1 MATRTAGGNAAF
13 HNFHNDYA
21 HIADPNERRRLALAE
36 IDKAPFGWYH
46 VRAVVVA
53 GIGFFTD
60 AYDIFAIGLVTAM
73 LGVVYWQT
81 AATKR
86 GSIPTSADTAI
97 KVATSG
103 GTVIG
108 QLGFGYLADVVGR
121 KRMYGLELMIII
133 FATVAQALAS
143 SSRSISIVGIII
155 FWRVLMGIGIGGD
168 YPLSSIITSEAFAYE
183 EGKNRFATTKW
194 RGAMM
199 GSVFAMQGIG
209 QFAAAIVTLIVVSG
223 FKQSLMTASSVATC
237 SGVCQLAVD
246 KMWRVIIGFGAVPGC
261 IALYYRLTIPE
272 TPRYTFDVS
281 RDVVKAGS
289 DVKAY
294 MAGKAEGVPDEAM
307 RVQGMQESPQL
318 DTPKASWADFIHHY
332 GQWKYGK
339 VLLGTAGSWF
349 FLDVAFYGLSLNNAV
364 ILRQIGYASG
374 KNVYEVF
381 YNTAVGNLIIVCA
394 GAIPGYW
401 VTVALVDTVGRKPI
415 QLMGFSLLTIIF
427 IIMGF
432 AYDKIGG
439 KGLLALYVLGQFFFN
454 FGPNATTFIV
464 PGECFPTRYRST
476 SHGISAASGKVGS
489 ILAQVLIGPLRTRG
503 APPGSTASPWLNHVL
518 EIYALFM
525 LCGLFTTFLIPE
537 TKRKTLEQ
545 LAGEVPGTPEYD
557 VELAGHLHRKTSE
570 HGSGSSPANT
580 GEKAV

>member
-21 HIADPNERRRLALAE
+21 HIQDPNERRRLALAE

-46 VRAVVVA
+46 VRAIVVA

-60 AYDIFAIGLVTAM
+60 AYDIFAIGIVTTM
-73 LGVVYWQT
+73 LGIVYWHD
-81 AATKR
+81 AAKKP
-86 GSIPTSADTAI
+86 GIIHPSADTAI

-108 QLGFGYLADVVGR
+108 QLGFGWLADQVGR
-121 KRMYGLELMIII
+121 KRMYGLELILII
-133 FATVAQALAS
+133 FATVAQSLSANSPALS
-143 SSRSISIVGIII
+143 LVGIIV

-168 YPLSSIITSEAFAYE
+168 YPLSSVITAE
-183 EGKNRFATTKW
+183 FATTKW

-209 QFAAAIVTLIVVSG
+209 QFAAGIVSLIVTAG
-223 FKQSLMTASSVATC
+223 FKESLLTAKTQAEC
-237 SGVCQLAVD
+237 DGVCGLAVD

-294 MAGKAEGVPDEAM
+294 LSSKPEGIPDEIN
-307 RVQGMQESPQL
+307 RVQVMREAAPQL
-318 DTPKASWADFIHHY
+318 EVPKASLRDFFGHY

-339 VLLGTAGSWF
+339 VLLGTASSWF
-349 FLDVAFYGLSLNNAV
+349 FLDVAFYGVGLNNST
-364 ILRQIGYASG
+364 ILTAIGYAKG
-374 KNVYEVF
+374 DTVYEILWRIS
-381 YNTAVGNLIIVCA
+381 VGNIILVCA

-401 VTVALVDTVGRKPI
+401 VTVATVDTIGRKPI
-415 QLMGFSLLTIIF
+415 QLAGFVILTVLFCII
-427 IIMGF
+427 GF
-432 AYDKIGG
+432 GYHKIGEH
-439 KGLLALYVLGQFFFN
+439 GLVACYVLCQFFFN

-476 SHGISAASGKVGS
+476 SHGISAASGKIGS
-489 ILAQVLIGPLRTRG
+489 IIAQVLIGPLRVRG
-503 APPGSTASPWLNHVL
+503 ATKTNASPWLNHVMQ
-518 EIYALFM
+518 IYALFM
-525 LCGLFTTFLIPE
+525 LCGCFSTLLIPE
-537 TKRKTLEQ
+537 TKRLTLEQ
-545 LAGEVPGTPEYD
+545 LAGEVPGTPQYD
-557 VELAGHLHRKTSE
+557 AGNVSGGHHDQAR
-570 HGSGSSPANT
+570 SGSDPSEEEAHI
-580 GEKAV
+580 GEKGL